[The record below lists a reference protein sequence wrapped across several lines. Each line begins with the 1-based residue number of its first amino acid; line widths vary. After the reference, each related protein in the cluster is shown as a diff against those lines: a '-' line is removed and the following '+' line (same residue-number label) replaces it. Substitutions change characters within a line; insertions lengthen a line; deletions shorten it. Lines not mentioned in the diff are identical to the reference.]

1 MQRPRHGAVFPGG
14 AAAAAWR
21 RSAPAAAPVLVRG
34 DNVFDKAPAE
44 TTGDPQLLER
54 MVSNL
59 VNNAVRHNQPGGC
72 WIAAGLG
79 RRECGPVCHC

>member
-1 MQRPRHGAVFPGG
+1 
-14 AAAAAWR
+14 
-21 RSAPAAAPVLVRG
+21 VRG

-59 VNNAVRHNQPGGC
+59 VNNAVRHNQPGG
-72 WIAAGLG
+72 WIAAGPG
-79 RRECGPVCHC
+79 GASVVRSVIVS